1 MSLLQQ
7 TPLITLLDPYEGKD
21 DRKTFTYEVEFED
34 GTKCRRQVP
43 IDDGVVRGGAEG
55 ILTTMNAIR
64 LHSPRLN
71 YHGHEV
77 FDALG
82 DCLQGRMLQA
92 YNRVRAKAH
101 WADDDNCTTDHDAD
115 HDEFTNFVNDI
126 IDDYHKATTEG
137 LLKKVVIAHLRNGT
151 QRKPRSMAPLMLEQR
166 IDDLKLVL
174 KVMRPYD
181 LLLTAAEWKEVYF
194 NAHPDAY
201 QLAFASVP
209 RDINSPNE
217 TITTIQQYF
226 TMRWNRE
233 QQDKKPAAKADAS
246 NDQGPRKSN
255 KRKRSDEKKA
265 AKKNK
270 SSNNLKNPCKRA
282 GCQGK
287 RPHDW
292 EQCFYNRN
300 GSNYQPN
307 LRGNQGN
314 QGNSQGNSNRG
325 NNSNN
330 RNDNHHNDSATAGSA
345 AGSRA
350 AVSNSGSTNDN
361 HFNEVPANIGRN
373 RDDYLLDTDDEDDLA
388 SLFSSATRDQRRRFR
403 HWLREDRERR
413 DRERRAGNNEA

>member
-7 TPLITLLDPYEGKD
+7 TPLITLLDPYEGKNNQ
-21 DRKTFTYEVEFED
+21 KTHTYEVEFND

-55 ILTTMNAIR
+55 ILTTMNAVR
-64 LHSPRLN
+64 MHSPRLN

-77 FDALG
+77 YDALG
-82 DCLQGRMLQA
+82 DSLQGRMLQA

-126 IDDYHKATTEG
+126 MDDYHKSATEG
-137 LLKKVVIAHLRNGT
+137 LLKKVILAHLRNGT
-151 QRKPRSMAPLMLEQR
+151 QKKPRSMAPIMLEQR
-166 IDDLKLVL
+166 IDDLTILL

-181 LLLTAAEWKEVYF
+181 LILTAAEWKEVYF

-233 QQDKKPAAKADAS
+233 QQDRKPAAKADAS

-255 KRKRSDEKKA
+255 KRKRADEKKA

-270 SSNNLKNPCKRA
+270 PSNDLKNPCKRP
-282 GCQGK
+282 GCKGK

-292 EQCFYNRN
+292 EECFYNRKGN
-300 GSNYQPN
+300 NYQPN

-314 QGNSQGNSNRG
+314 QGNSQGSSNRG
-325 NNSNN
+325 NNNNNN

-350 AVSNSGSTNDN
+350 AVSNSGSANQDAHYND
-361 HFNEVPANIGRN
+361 VPANIGHN
-373 RDDYLLDTDDEDDLA
+373 RDYLDSTDEENDLA

-403 HWLREDRERR
+403 RWLREDRERR
-413 DRERRAGNNEA
+413 VANNEA